1 MRVVLDTN
9 IFVSGVLGGALA
21 EVITRWQAG
30 EFTVVVSDEIAR
42 EYLEVL
48 RRPKFGLPAEVRDD
62 IGAYLLQNA
71 DFVTPTE
78 ALHVVPDDPQDDKF
92 IEAAVAG
99 GAELLVSGDRHLL
112 ALGNYQD
119 LSIVTARDF
128 LERLA
133 SLPGGA

>member
-9 IFVSGVLGGALA
+9 VFVSGVLGGALA

-30 EFTVVVSDEIAR
+30 EFTVVVSDAIAR

-48 RRPKFGLPAEVRDD
+48 RRPKFGLPAEVIDH
-62 IGAYLLQNA
+62 IGAYLFQNA

-78 ALHVVPDDPQDDKF
+78 VLHVVPNDPKDDKF

-99 GAELLVSGDRHLL
+99 EVDLVVSGDRHLL
-112 ALGNYQD
+112 ALG
-119 LSIVTARDF
+119 
-128 LERLA
+128 
-133 SLPGGA
+133 

>member
-9 IFVSGVLGGALA
+9 VFVSGVLGGALA

-48 RRPKFGLPAEVRDD
+48 RRPKFGLPAEVIDD

-78 ALHVVPDDPQDDKF
+78 VLHVVPDDPEDDKF

-99 GAELLVSGDRHLL
+99 EAELLVSGDRHLL
-112 ALGNYQD
+112 ALRNYQD

-133 SLPGGA
+133 SSSGGA